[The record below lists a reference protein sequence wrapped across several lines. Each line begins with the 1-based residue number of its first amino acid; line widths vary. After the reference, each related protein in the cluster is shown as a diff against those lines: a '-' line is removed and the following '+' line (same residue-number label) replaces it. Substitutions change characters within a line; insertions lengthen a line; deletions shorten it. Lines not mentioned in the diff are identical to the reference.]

1 MNRSV
6 ISWALYDIANTAFN
20 LGVVGLFLPLWINRQ
35 QGTTDADLGFPIAI
49 SMVVILVISPFLGAL
64 TDQLK
69 GRVRTLAILN
79 IIAAITTFLIGFSE
93 TVIVG
98 LLVFSIAFISVY
110 LAELVYNA
118 LLEQASTPLN
128 RGKVGGIAIGLG
140 YMGALAVIGLA
151 LQYNDDSS
159 NYRFE
164 FQVIAVLFLVMAIP
178 IAVFFEERQHSQNDR
193 NRTVLK
199 STWIQIKQTWQYL
212 REHQSV
218 SKFFI
223 ARYFYMIAVTTGSTF
238 GVLYGIKTIGFVER
252 QVELIL
258 LIGILTS
265 IPSAVFW
272 GYIVDRVGAAT
283 ALKWNLVGWVVLFAV
298 SVSIPW
304 MNLTNQ
310 LWWPLSAMTGLC
322 YGGLWV
328 ADRPLLI
335 QLSPT
340 NIGEMFG
347 IYGAISRLAFLTGSF
362 CWSIIAVTAGLG
374 QPSAVFF
381 LLCCSIVGLGMLI
394 RLCRSL

>member
-1 MNRSV
+1 VNRSV